1 MAWLLGSDSGNTGYT
16 GVPAT
21 IVTGYMVLLGLF
33 LVCGSSAPVR
43 IKHEGGAAAWV
54 VGTMA
59 VPNVQGHQLP
69 QLQEL

>member
-1 MAWLLGSDSGNTGYT
+1 MDHRDPGNAGYA
-16 GVPAT
+16 GALMS
-21 IVTGYMVLLGLF
+21 IVTGDMVLLGLF

-54 VGTMA
+54 VGIMA